1 MATISDVAQL
11 AKVSETTV
19 SHALNGT
26 RRVSAA
32 LQERVLAAAA
42 ALQYQPDAAARSLRT
57 KRTDTLGLLVPD
69 ITNSWHPLVA
79 RGLLDATTPEGY
91 HTLLCATDG
100 LVRQEAAFLSELVR
114 RRVDG
119 IVIVTLSYQM
129 DVLQRE
135 LHGTP
140 AVLSCLP
147 DHPIPH
153 MDYVDFDEVK
163 AGRMA
168 VDCLVARGC
177 RRIATITGPR
187 AFPGA
192 LRRYRGYRDGLAAH
206 DLPFDPALVVT
217 GDYWRPSGAAAVARL
232 LEVRPLPDAIFAAN
246 DLMALGALSALRQA
260 GIAVPDDIA
269 LVGFDDIPEAE
280 IVYPQLTTIRQ
291 PAHEIGRQAGLLLLR
306 RLANLKNNL
315 PEEPGIVVPI
325 EPVLVRRES
334 A

>member
-1 MATISDVAQL
+1 MATISDVARL
-11 AKVSETTV
+11 ADVSETTV
-19 SHALNGT
+19 SHALSGT

-79 RGLLDATTPEGY
+79 RGLLDVTTPEGY

-100 LVRQEAAFLSELVR
+100 LVQQEKAFLSELVR

-119 IVIVTLSYQM
+119 IVIVTLSYPM

-135 LHGTP
+135 LRGTP
-140 AVLSCLP
+140 AVLSCVP
-147 DHPIPH
+147 DHPIPN
-153 MDYVDFDEVK
+153 MDYIAFDEVK
-163 AGRMA
+163 AARMA
-168 VDCLVARGC
+168 VDCLIERGC
-177 RRIATITGPR
+177 RRIAAITGPR

-192 LRRYRGYRDGLAAH
+192 GRRYRGYQEGLAAH
-206 DLPFDPALVVT
+206 GLPVDPNLVVE

-232 LEVRPLPDAIFAAN
+232 LELSPLPDAIFAAN
-246 DLMALGALSALRQA
+246 DLMALGALSALRHA
-260 GIAVPDDIA
+260 GVRVPDDIA
-269 LVGFDDIPEAE
+269 LIGFDDIPETE

-291 PAHEIGRQAGLLLLR
+291 PAHEIGKQAGLLLLK
-306 RLANLKNNL
+306 RLGRIRSDL
-315 PEEPGIVVPI
+315 PEEPGAIVPV
-325 EPVLVRRES
+325 EPVLVRRGT